1 MIVELEFLTGRF
13 HATPWGRHVNEGIPE
28 WPPSPFRLL
37 RALIMVWYRQ
47 QSEIPVEVIDR
58 LLRALAAPPSFL
70 LPRGRASHT
79 RSYLSQ
85 NKEDISN
92 KKLVFDGFAVID
104 RGSKVLVGWPGVT
117 LDHEARDAAER
128 LLSALNYLGRS
139 ESWVK
144 AQIVDDRDVDWN
156 CIQLTDGPVAA
167 DREVVTVA
175 GVTPPAIFEARR
187 FEVPAKGKAKA
198 RQLPWFEAL
207 TWGSGEAIMHTMN
220 RPPAMEPLFYV
231 RAADAL
237 DARPSAVASRSQRVV
252 EVVRFA
258 VDGRVRVPITDTLR
272 VGEHV
277 RRNLMGALRRVLDSD
292 TLPPT
297 FTGKD
302 REGRPLRGHPHASI
316 LSLDEDGDGFIDT
329 ILVTSPTPFSTVEQR
344 AIDQLKPVPR
354 RNGHPMVLT
363 PVRFGTREELL
374 IPEVSIV
381 SHTPF
386 AASVHWRA
394 KRDGDLD
401 LWLTQQL
408 RIECERRGVARPLTV
423 ERVQAPRVTHR
434 SYRWLDFRRARKND
448 APQPAYGLRAVFSIP
463 VRTPFSLG
471 YASHFGLGC
480 FVAIPRAT

>member
-1 MIVELEFLTGRF
+1 M
-13 HATPWGRHVNEGIPE
+13 
-28 WPPSPFRLL
+28 
-37 RALIMVWYRQ
+37 
-47 QSEIPVEVIDR
+47 DR
-58 LLRALAAPPSFL
+58 LLRALAIPPSFL

-85 NKEDISN
+85 NKEDPSN

-117 LDHEARDAAER
+117 LDREVREAAER

-144 AQIVDDRDVDWN
+144 AQVVDDRDVDWN
-156 CIQLTDGPVAA
+156 CIPLADGPVATG
-167 DREVVTVA
+167 REVVTVA
-175 GVTPPAIFEARR
+175 GVASPAVFDARR
-187 FEVPAKGKAKA
+187 FEVPAKGKTKA
-198 RQLPWFEAL
+198 RRLPWFEAL
-207 TWGSGEAIMHTMN
+207 TWGSDEAIAHTMN

-231 RAADAL
+231 RAANAL
-237 DARPSAVASRSQRVV
+237 DARPPAVTSRSRRVV
-252 EVVRFA
+252 EAVRFA
-258 VDGRVRVPITDTLR
+258 IDGKVRVPITDALR

-292 TLPPT
+292 MLPPT

-302 REGRPLRGHPHASI
+302 PEGRPLSGHPHASI
-316 LSLDEDGDGFIDT
+316 LSLDEDGDGFIDAV
-329 ILVTSPTPFSTVEQR
+329 LVTSPTPFSTAEQR
-344 AIDQLKPVPR
+344 AIDRLKPVPR

-363 PVRFGTREELL
+363 PIRFGTRDELL
-374 IPEVSIV
+374 TAEVSVI

-386 AASVHWRA
+386 APPVHWRA

-401 LWLTQQL
+401 LWLTRQL
-408 RIECERRGVARPLTV
+408 GIECERRGIARPLTV

-448 APQPAYGLRAVFSIP
+448 APQPAYGLRAVFSVP

-471 YASHFGLGC
+471 YASHFGLGS
-480 FVAIPRAT
+480 FIAVPPST